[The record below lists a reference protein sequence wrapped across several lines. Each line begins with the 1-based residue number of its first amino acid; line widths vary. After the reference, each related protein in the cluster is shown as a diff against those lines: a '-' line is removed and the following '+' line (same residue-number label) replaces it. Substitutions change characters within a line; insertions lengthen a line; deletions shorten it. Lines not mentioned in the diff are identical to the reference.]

1 MSLYFRAGGIRS
13 DGDAGC
19 ASCVATY
26 FLRRAFC
33 LRDKLRVGLDHV
45 PVSPD
50 TPFRP
55 VEAFFE
61 NGYPGDTVPGQP
73 VLVRYRAIRRTES
86 VGIGMIPVFNELFLF
101 LGISKRPTD
110 IFPFSGFRVLPYL
123 LTSFDPYHAA
133 VDFLPSGGRL
143 CLPGRFMVNLDGRTA
158 CLRW

>member
-1 MSLYFRAGGIRS
+1 MVTLYFRAGGIRS

-61 NGYPGDTVPGQP
+61 NGFALLSG
-73 VLVRYRAIRRTES
+73 RYRAGTACSGSVSCDPENRIRRYRDDPCFQRTVSLSRDFE
-86 VGIGMIPVFNELFLF
+86 
-101 LGISKRPTD
+101 KTD
-110 IFPFSGFRVLPYL
+110 
-123 LTSFDPYHAA
+123 
-133 VDFLPSGGRL
+133 
-143 CLPGRFMVNLDGRTA
+143 
-158 CLRW
+158 